1 MGGGSFDGLFGQVR
15 SGMMVVY
22 RWYHGLVRRGSVV
35 VGSFLV
41 LQFVGS
47 TGCPIR

>member
-1 MGGGSFDGLFGQVR
+1 MGAGSFGGLFGEVR
-15 SGMMVVY
+15 GGMMVVY

-41 LQFVGS
+41 LRLVGS